1 MNMRLCSSKTL
12 CSFLPCLLWILW
24 LSGCVGQVLQVAPSE
39 SQSPVVP
46 RHTLK
51 ELRDR
56 YVVKQQE
63 DYSCGAAALATLLR
77 YYYGEDTSE
86 IEILELLKQQI
97 SAEKWPMKSVQGFSL
112 LDLKKVVLTK
122 GFRAAGFE
130 LTMAQLGKLTAPV
143 IVFIEPLGYKHFAV
157 LRGVDRG
164 RVYLAD
170 PSRGNLRMSVHRFLE
185 EWSGIVFV
193 LGKSGEELLTDYPLA
208 LPRPD
213 VLNPEIRRVGQ
224 ILDLGQAAQR
234 LNLRSHQR

>member
-1 MNMRLCSSKTL
+1 MRLRPTKKPL
-12 CSFLPCLLWILW
+12 PIVSFLVCLVM
-24 LSGCVGQVLQVAPSE
+24 LSGCLELPLKNGQSEHQPS
-39 SQSPVVP
+39 VVK

-51 ELRDR
+51 ELRDLN
-56 YVVKQQE
+56 VVKQKE
-63 DYSCGAAALATLLR
+63 DYSCGAAALATLLL

-86 IEILELLKQQI
+86 HELLKLLKQQI
-97 SAEKWPMKSVQGFSL
+97 SQEEWPTKSVQGFSL
-112 LDLKKVVLTK
+112 LDLKKVAMTK

-130 LTMAQLGKLTAPV
+130 LTIEQLVKLTAPV

-170 PSRGNLRMSVHRFLE
+170 PSRGNLRMSVHRFME

-193 LGKSGEELLTDYPLA
+193 LGKSGEEKLKDYPLA

-213 VLNPEIRRVGQ
+213 VLNLEIRR
-224 ILDLGQAAQR
+224 LGPMLRFGRTIQQQ
-234 LNLRSHQR
+234 NLRTFR

>member
-1 MNMRLCSSKTL
+1 MKIVFLLLCL
-12 CSFLPCLLWILW
+12 VL
-24 LSGCVGQVLQVAPSE
+24 LSGCMGTLSKTNWSE
-39 SQSPVVP
+39 PQISTVK
-46 RHTLK
+46 RHSLK

-56 YVVKQQE
+56 HVVKQQE
-63 DYSCGAAALATLLR
+63 DYSCGAAALATLLL

-86 IEILELLKQQI
+86 TEVLKLLKRQI
-97 SAEKWPMKSVQGFSL
+97 DPEEWPRKSVQGFSL
-112 LDLKKVVLTK
+112 LDLKKVAQTK

-130 LTMAQLGKLTAPV
+130 LTIEQLAKLTAPV

-170 PSRGNLRMSVHRFLE
+170 PSRGNLRMNVHRFME

-193 LGKSGEELLTDYPLA
+193 LGKSGEELLADYPLA
-208 LPRPD
+208 LPRPE

-224 ILDLGQAAQR
+224 MLGLGRTVQQF
-234 LNLRSHQR
+234 NLRPFQR